1 MILPTISLLGV
12 HLKKIKTESQ
22 RDIYTLMSIAA
33 SFTIVKLWKQP
44 KCPSME
50 EWIKKLWHIYNI
62 YTQWGIAAAA
72 KPLQSCLTLC
82 NPIDGSPLG
91 SPDSGILQARTLE
104 RVAFSFSSA

>member
-50 EWIKKLWHIYNI
+50 EEIKKIH
-62 YTQWGIAAAA
+62 
-72 KPLQSCLTLC
+72 
-82 NPIDGSPLG
+82 D
-91 SPDSGILQARTLE
+91 PDRDSLIGRYRCKIK
-104 RVAFSFSSA
+104 